1 MLVYIL
7 IEGCLLRTHLEII
20 IVTSLTQFDKK
31 LPEQSLYKNP
41 KTGITTSYR
50 MRKYSGA
57 AEHDPIVFL
66 HGFNGNS
73 RSWAFQ
79 FDFFT
84 DRTVI
89 AINAPGFGRSD
100 VIEGGMSVIADE
112 VAATITALVTTP
124 VVIVGHSM
132 GGMLAQVL
140 AVSHSDVIRALVLSC
155 THTGNANAADV
166 PLNAAVQQR
175 LEQRSKMDDAT
186 YGSLRVSAMLPG
198 IAENEMFAFLA
209 DIAGEITYEG
219 IRCGGLAMHHL
230 DTRPLLPRIALP
242 TYIIKAA
249 NDTVVSAEKG
259 AALEH
264 GISSATISVLQN
276 VGHAPYCEDPEAFN
290 IAISSFLA
298 SLSGPGDLS

>member
-1 MLVYIL
+1 M
-7 IEGCLLRTHLEII
+7 HLEII
-20 IVTSLTQFDKK
+20 IVMSFTQFDKN

-50 MRKYSGA
+50 SRKYSGTA
-57 AEHDPIVFL
+57 DHDPIVFL

-89 AINAPGFGRSD
+89 AINAPGFGHSD
-100 VIEGGMSVIADE
+100 VIEGGMSAIAGE
-112 VAATITALVTTP
+112 VAAAITALVTTP

-140 AVSHSDVIRALVLSC
+140 AVSHGDIICALVLSC

-166 PLNAAVQQR
+166 PLSAAVQQR
-175 LEQRSKMDDAT
+175 LEQRSSMDDAA
-186 YGSLRVSAMLPG
+186 YGRLRVSAMLPG

-219 IRCGGLAMHHL
+219 IRCGGLAMHYL
-230 DTRPLLPRIALP
+230 DTRPLLPRITMP
-242 TYIIKAA
+242 TCIITAA
-249 NDTVVSAEKG
+249 NDTVVSPEKG
-259 AALEH
+259 AALEQ
-264 GISSATISVLQN
+264 GISSAKILVLQN
-276 VGHAPYCEDPEAFN
+276 VGHAPYCEDPKAFN
-290 IAISSFLA
+290 STISSFLV

>member
-50 MRKYSGA
+50 MRKYSGT

-84 DRTVI
+84 DRTII

-155 THTGNANAADV
+155 THTGNANA
-166 PLNAAVQQR
+166 
-175 LEQRSKMDDAT
+175 
-186 YGSLRVSAMLPG
+186 
-198 IAENEMFAFLA
+198 
-209 DIAGEITYEG
+209 
-219 IRCGGLAMHHL
+219 C
-230 DTRPLLPRIALP
+230 LLYTSPSPR
-242 TYIIKAA
+242 
-249 NDTVVSAEKG
+249 D
-259 AALEH
+259 
-264 GISSATISVLQN
+264 
-276 VGHAPYCEDPEAFN
+276 
-290 IAISSFLA
+290 
-298 SLSGPGDLS
+298 